1 MSDKEMVLRTIRRLP
16 ADVSVQQI
24 RERVEFIAALKEAE
38 NSLDRGEGIPHEAVE
53 KQFDCWVKSW
63 NKSAWQTHKT
73 LTCAKQNPS

>member
-24 RERVEFIAALKEAE
+24 RERIEFIAALKEAE
-38 NSLDRGEGIPHEAVE
+38 NSLDRDEGIPHEVVE
-53 KQFDCWVKSW
+53 KQFDSWVKSW
-63 NKSAWQTHKT
+63 NKGAWQIHKT

>member
-38 NSLDRGEGIPHEAVE
+38 NSLDRGEGVSHEAVE
-53 KQFDCWVKSW
+53 KQFDSWVKEWHS
-63 NKSAWQTHKT
+63 KSSGRRKRSKT
-73 LTCAKQNPS
+73 STT